1 MLGRHW
7 TEEEIDIFLNLYNFG
22 ATVKEIEEKTGHDG
36 AYSRIRTLNGLMN
49 KTNVEEVK
57 RTLKVYDMSKLWR
70 EKMVAYYQKINKPI
84 RKQTILK
91 ETVEKIDTDIEKK
104 LEKVA
109 DVYNELEEA
118 MKSLQ
123 GAIEKVV
130 SYEVDR
136 RVGEERKKYND
147 FLEEIKNS
155 NWVDNLK
162 KKFQSV

>member
-22 ATVKEIEEKTGHDG
+22 ATVKEIEEKTGHDD
-36 AYSRIRTLNGLMN
+36 AYGRIRILNGLMN
-49 KTNVEEVK
+49 KENVEKVK
-57 RTLKVYDMSKLWR
+57 RTLKAYDMSKVWK
-70 EKMVAYYQKINKPI
+70 EKIVAYYQKISKPI
-84 RKQTILK
+84 GKTDYLK
-91 ETVEKIDTDIEKK
+91 RNSEKTYADIENK
-104 LEKVA
+104 LEQKV
-109 DVYNELEEA
+109 DVYKGLEEA

-123 GAIEKVV
+123 AAIENVV

-136 RVGEERKKYND
+136 RVGEERGKYND
-147 FLEEIKNS
+147 LLEEIKNS